1 MAQSEE
7 RLDLGDEAQAKSSRK
22 REKLRSLQDREDTR
36 LVMSTP
42 GGRRFLARLLERSGV
57 NRSSFTGNA
66 NTYFNEGQRNLGL
79 FLQAEL
85 VDTSPDLY
93 LTMLSESMKGST
105 E

>member
-1 MAQSEE
+1 MAQFEE
-7 RLDLGDEAQAKSSRK
+7 PLDLGDEAQAKTSRK
-22 REKLRSLQDREDTR
+22 REKLRNEQDREDVR
-36 LVMSTP
+36 VVMSTP
-42 GGRRFLARLLERSGV
+42 GGRRFLARLLERSGI

-93 LTMLSESMKGST
+93 LTMLSESMKGSP